1 MPRIFRVPNSAGRVI
16 RGDGVPPVLERLNA
30 KDPYD
35 SDEDSRV
42 FKGDGVKTPGRVL
55 KSNKVGGPPL
65 GMTARARASQGASIP
80 ANNNVMRPFEGDGV
94 QADRMAKANV
104 KVPLSLQKKKGASN
118 IRIKF

>member
-35 SDEDSRV
+35 SDEDSRTYR
-42 FKGDGVKTPGRVL
+42 GDGVKTPRRVL
-55 KSNKVGGPPL
+55 KSGKVGGPPL
-65 GMTARARASQGASIP
+65 RMTARARANQASIP
-80 ANNNVMRPFEGDGV
+80 ANTNVVLPFDGEGV
-94 QADRMAKANV
+94 QSQQMAKAGV
-104 KVPLSLQKKKGASN
+104 MVPLSLQKKRGASN

>member
-30 KDPYD
+30 KAPYN
-35 SDEDSRV
+35 SDEDSRT

-55 KSNKVGGPPL
+55 KSGKVGGPPL
-65 GMTARARASQGASIP
+65 GMSARARANQASLATN
-80 ANNNVMRPFEGDGV
+80 ANIVRPFEGKGV
-94 QADRMAKANV
+94 QADQLAKANV
-104 KVPLSLQKKKGASN
+104 KVPLSLQKRKGAQN